1 LVDALVADG
10 QQVTVVDNLSRGH
23 VENLTGAIETN
34 QVKCCFSDIATKGV
48 PTFDCDIMWHL
59 AAKVAGIDYNRKH
72 QYEMLHSNLII
83 NYNAIEA
90 AKRIK
95 PGLFVYFSSACVYPH
110 DAPVPTPEETTGV
123 PEESNAGYAAAKLA
137 GEEMVKHLALEYGIP
152 SVIIRPFNA
161 CGPRDH
167 YDPEHSHVIPA
178 LIRRVMEGENP
189 ISVWGSGRQT
199 RVFVDARDI
208 AKILLLIQKKLYGNH
223 QGYTILNVG
232 HDQEVSIAEL
242 VDTIIRQS
250 GKDTGYVFDTSK
262 PDGSLRRASD
272 VRKLRNLIGS
282 LDAIPLEDTLRDMIA
297 EFKEGR
303 SWL

>member
-1 LVDALVADG
+1 M
-10 QQVTVVDNLSRGH
+10 
-23 VENLTGAIETN
+23 ENLAGAFKTN
-34 QVKCCFSDIATKGV
+34 QVEFCLSDIETKGI
-48 PTFDCDIMWHL
+48 PTFDCDILWHL

-72 QYEMLHSNLII
+72 QYEMLRSNLII

-95 PGLFVYFSSACVYPH
+95 PGLFVFASSACIYPS
-110 DAPVPTPEETTGV
+110 DAPVPTPEEVGDVCNPEPTNHGYGV
-123 PEESNAGYAAAKLA
+123 AKWL
-137 GEEMVKHLALEYGIP
+137 GEQMAKHLAAEYGIP
-152 SVIIRPFNA
+152 TVIVRFFNA

-167 YDPEHSHVIPA
+167 YDPDHSHVIPA

-208 AKILLLIQKKLYGNH
+208 AKILLLIEKKLYGNH
-223 QGYTILNVG
+223 QGYIILNVG
-232 HDQEVSIAEL
+232 HDHEISIAEL